1 MRARKVSL
9 MILPTGVH
17 PIPAAGDR
25 KVNGSLARVTV
36 RFANCLVISRSYLK
50 ELQRMDFADFALP
63 NPRAAGVVFVKDKF
77 LQSATAVTLI
87 SRKEQLGLM
96 IFVLSVWNAT

>member
-1 MRARKVSL
+1 MLRCAACEPLAFLRGTFSM

-36 RFANCLVISRSYLK
+36 TFANCLVISRSYLK
-50 ELQRMDFADFALP
+50 ELQHM
-63 NPRAAGVVFVKDKF
+63 
-77 LQSATAVTLI
+77 
-87 SRKEQLGLM
+87 
-96 IFVLSVWNAT
+96 